1 MNSLAG
7 VPYVYVTRGA
17 LVESVHRVVAC
28 AVDAKGD
35 VVLAYGDIDA
45 PIYLRS
51 AAKPFIAACV
61 VASGAAVRFGLDAR
75 ELALVAAS
83 HNGEPEHAATAAGI
97 LAKIGLDAS
106 ALQCGAHAPSYEPAA
121 AALAAAGERPSALHN
136 NCSGKHAGIL
146 ALCIHLG
153 LDPRTYLAA
162 DHPAQQAILAFCARM
177 TGDDPAR
184 LPLAVDGCGIPVFA
198 TSMRRAARAF
208 ARLAAPTDVAD
219 ADARALDLVRSAM
232 TTQPFYVGGSGRF
245 DSALPVATQGRIAG
259 KAGAEG
265 VHGDALGCV
274 GIGLALKIVDGGARR
289 AVPPAT
295 VALLDELGALE
306 PTARAALAPFA
317 SPEVTNVVGRVVGTI
332 RAGAPDT
339 IAATLAS

>member
-1 MNSLAG
+1 MQSIAG
-7 VPYVYVTRGA
+7 EPYVYVTRGA

-28 AVDAKGD
+28 AVDARGD
-35 VVLAYGDIDA
+35 VVLSYGDVDA

-61 VASGAAVRFGLDAR
+61 VASGAAERFGFDAR
-75 ELALVAAS
+75 EIALVAAS
-83 HNGEPEHAATAAGI
+83 HNGEPEHAAAAAGM
-97 LAKIGLDAS
+97 LAKIGLDAG
-106 ALQCGAHAPSYEPAA
+106 ALPCGAHPPSYVPAA
-121 AALAAAGERPSALHN
+121 AALVASGESPTALHN

-146 ALCIHLG
+146 ALCVHLG

-208 ARLAAPTDVAD
+208 ARFASPADLAD
-219 ADARALDLVRSAM
+219 ADARAVEVVRSAM
-232 TTQPFYVGGSGRF
+232 TTQPFYVGGTGRF

-265 VHGDALGCV
+265 VHGDALVDV
-274 GIGLALKIVDGGARR
+274 GLGLALKIVDGGAGR

-295 VALLDELGALE
+295 VALLGELGALE

-317 SPEVTNVVGRVVGTI
+317 APEVTNVAGRVVGTI
-332 RAGAPDT
+332 RAGGPDT
-339 IAATLAS
+339 IAASLAS